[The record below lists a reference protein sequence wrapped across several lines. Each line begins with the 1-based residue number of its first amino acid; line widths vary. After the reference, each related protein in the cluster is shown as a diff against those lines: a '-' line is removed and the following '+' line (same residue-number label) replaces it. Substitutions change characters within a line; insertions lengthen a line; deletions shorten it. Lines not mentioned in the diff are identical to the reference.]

1 MPKQSIDFSKTV
13 IYKIQHK
20 ELDDL
25 LYVGSTTEYVKR
37 KNRHKTTS
45 YANDTNKNYNLKL
58 YKTIRD
64 NGGWDAFNMVI
75 VKPFPCEN
83 RRQAEAEEDRVMR
96 DFHSSLNMK
105 RSYLTPEN
113 RREYFQEYYLKNQE
127 KIKHYYMENQDKILE
142 RKHNYYME
150 NQDKIKEKQKHY
162 YIENIDKFK
171 EKHHEYYIENI
182 DKITERNHNYY
193 MENQDK
199 FKEKGMMYYR
209 ENQDK
214 RIEYSKQY
222 RLENQ
227 DKINE
232 KFECPCG
239 GRYTYKCKNRHFQT
253 KLHQNFLKNNP

>member
-64 NGGWDAFNMVI
+64 NGGWDMFNMII

-83 RRQAEAEEDRVMR
+83 RRQAEAEEDCVMR
-96 DFHSSLNMK
+96 EMRASLNMR
-105 RSYLTPEN
+105 RSYQTQEELTEH
-113 RREYFQEYYLKNQE
+113 RKKYYLEHIEDYRQWRL
-127 KIKHYYMENQDKILE
+127 EN
-142 RKHNYYME
+142 N
-150 NQDKIKEKQKHY
+150 DKIKEKRR
-162 YIENIDKFK
+162 
-171 EKHHEYYIENI
+171 EYYL
-182 DKITERNHNYY
+182 
-193 MENQDK
+193 ENQDEI
-199 FKEKGMMYYR
+199 KEKSR
-209 ENQDK
+209 E
-214 RIEYSKQY
+214 Y
-222 RLENQ
+222 RLENT
-227 DKINE
+227 DKIKEQKREHYLKNQDEINAKKREHYHKIRDKLKE

-239 GRYTYKCKNRHFQT
+239 GRYSHEYRTKHFKT
-253 KLHQNFLKNNP
+253 KLHQNFLKNNL